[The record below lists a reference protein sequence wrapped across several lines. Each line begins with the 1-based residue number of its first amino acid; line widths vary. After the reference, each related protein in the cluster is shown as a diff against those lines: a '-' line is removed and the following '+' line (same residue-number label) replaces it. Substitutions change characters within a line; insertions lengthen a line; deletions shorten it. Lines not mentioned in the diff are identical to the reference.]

1 MAQLDDLSTVRRDVP
16 IGPLTTYKLGGPAAY
31 YAEVTSSGEL
41 DAVLDAW
48 RGSGLPLLVLGRGS
62 NLVVADDGID
72 ALVLR
77 LAGQFGDIV
86 HEPTSVVAG
95 AAVRLPQLA
104 RSAVSI
110 GRLGLEFYVGIP
122 GSVGGAVRQNAGG
135 HGRETK
141 DVLIEARVLDA
152 QVGRVSTIPA
162 SDLDL
167 SYRHSSIAPHEVV
180 LEARFS
186 FEPGDP
192 EAGEARI
199 REITRWRREHQP
211 GGTHNAGSVFKNPPG
226 DSAGRIID
234 ELGLKGFSVG
244 EVAVSDLHAN
254 FFVAGKH
261 ATASDL
267 FRLVTAVQRMVA
279 ERTGVELETEIQ
291 FEGTF

>member
-1 MAQLDDLSTVRRDVP
+1 MGHLDDLAVVERNVAV
-16 IGPLTTYKLGGPAAY
+16 GPLTTYKLGGPASY
-31 YAEVTSSGEL
+31 FAEVSDFDEL
-41 DAVLDAW
+41 EAVLDAW
-48 RGSGLPLLVLGRGS
+48 RASGVPLLMLGRGS
-62 NLVVADDGID
+62 TLVVADAGID

-77 LAGQFGDIV
+77 LAGTFNEVAQ
-86 HEPTSVVAG
+86 EPGAVLGG

-104 RSAVSI
+104 RAAVAV
-110 GRLGLEFYVGIP
+110 GRLGLEFYAGIP

-152 QVGRVSTIPA
+152 GAGTIATVPVSG
-162 SDLDL
+162 LDMA
-167 SYRHSSIAPHEVV
+167 YRHSSITAHQVV
-180 LEARFS
+180 LDARFS

-192 EAGEARI
+192 AEGEARI
-199 REITRWRREHQP
+199 REITQWRREHQP

-244 EVAVSDLHAN
+244 DVAVSELHAN
-254 FFVAGKH
+254 FFVAGRA

-267 FRLVTAVQRMVA
+267 YRLVASVQRVVA
-279 ERTGVELETEIQ
+279 ERTGIELETEIQ
-291 FEGTF
+291 FEGFV

>member
-1 MAQLDDLSTVRRDVP
+1 MALDDLAMVEPNVA
-16 IGPLTTYKLGGPAAY
+16 IGPLTTYKLGGPASY
-31 YAEVTSSGEL
+31 YAEVASFEEL

-48 RGSGLPLLVLGRGS
+48 RPGAMPLLVLGRGS
-62 NLVVADDGID
+62 NLVVHDDGID
-72 ALVLR
+72 ALVVR
-77 LAGQFGDIV
+77 LAGQFNTITQEQTAV
-86 HEPTSVVAG
+86 LAG

-104 RSAVSI
+104 RAAVAV

-141 DVLIEARVLDA
+141 DVLIEVRVLDA
-152 QVGRVSTIPA
+152 RAGTVATVPA

-180 LEARFS
+180 LDARFS

-192 EAGEARI
+192 EVGEARI

-234 ELGLKGFSVG
+234 QLGLKGFSVG
-244 EVAVSDLHAN
+244 DVAVSELHAN
-254 FFVAGKH
+254 FFVAGKD

-267 FRLVTAVQRMVA
+267 YRLVSEVRRTVA
-279 ERTGVELETEIQ
+279 ERTGIELETEIQ
-291 FEGTF
+291 FEGFS